1 MEEEIKTAEQP
12 NSAESNEVP
21 SEAIIP
27 EAPSNEPRGIA
38 LKFNKE
44 IREVSLDEA
53 VTLAQKGLKFDKI
66 SPELER
72 IKSLA
77 NKKGMSIGEFIS
89 EIEKGEL
96 SRRRSELLES
106 AGGNEELAEHILELE
121 KNSEGKTD
129 CFELLKKEFPEIKS
143 PEDLPEEV
151 LSEVDLMGG
160 NMLSAY
166 LLYLHRENRLSIESR
181 LRQEENR
188 ANALGSQQKN
198 APEKTDANEEFIKGI
213 WSLT

>member
-213 WSLT
+213 WS

>member
-1 MEEEIKTAEQP
+1 MEEIKLGEQP
-12 NSAESNEVP
+12 NSQQINEVP
-21 SEAIIP
+21 PEATTP
-27 EAPSNEPRGIA
+27 EAPTEKPQGIT

-44 IREVSLDEA
+44 IREISLDEA

-72 IKSLA
+72 IKSMA
-77 NKKGMSIGEFIS
+77 AKKGMSIGEFIS
-89 EIEKGEL
+89 EIENGEL
-96 SRRRSELLES
+96 SRRRLELIES

-121 KNSEGKTD
+121 QKGEGKSD
-129 CFELLKKEFPEIKS
+129 SFELLRQEFPDISS

-151 LSEVDLMGG
+151 LSELDLVGG

-166 LLYLHRENRLSIESR
+166 LLHLHRENRLSAESR
-181 LRQEENR
+181 IRQEENR
-188 ANALGSQQKN
+188 VSALGSQQKN

-213 WSLT
+213 WS